1 MESLISLNSKKPLK
15 TMTFDFIQK
24 MLKIYSKLLI
34 SMVTESSSMKN
45 F

>member
-1 MESLISLNSKKPLK
+1 MEFLISSNSKRQLK

-24 MLKIYSKLLI
+24 MSKIYSKLLI

>member
-1 MESLISLNSKKPLK
+1 MESLISSNSKKRSK
-15 TMTFDFIQK
+15 TMTSDFIQK
-24 MLKIYSKLLI
+24 MSKIYSKPLI